1 MKLSYE
7 LLFRSLSIS
16 PNLYLTIILI
26 SVTFLLTLQ
35 KTNGLPRSVTLVSII
50 NIDYQNMDISEKEK
64 QTETLYSDEDL
75 FVLMSY
81 RTENEMEAQKAFRIF
96 YDRYKNLLWSL
107 CYSVCKKLN
116 IDNWE
121 ELVKVI
127 FNNTMIAVFE
137 SPTYDS
143 SKSKLS
149 TWMSKIAYNETLDLI
164 NESKI
169 STGKTIPLNEEIT
182 NSIADEENVI
192 YYDTPQKKL
201 LDAALN
207 LLSERDREILLTY
220 FMYQEENKH
229 LPDDVLEELSLRYS
243 TTSANIRQ
251 IKKRAL
257 DKIKAYISQNSTS
270 NN

>member
-1 MKLSYE
+1 
-7 LLFRSLSIS
+7 
-16 PNLYLTIILI
+16 
-26 SVTFLLTLQ
+26 
-35 KTNGLPRSVTLVSII
+35 
-50 NIDYQNMDISEKEK
+50 
-64 QTETLYSDEDL
+64 
-75 FVLMSY
+75 
-81 RTENEMEAQKAFRIF
+81 
-96 YDRYKNLLWSL
+96 
-107 CYSVCKKLN
+107 
-116 IDNWE
+116 
-121 ELVKVI
+121 
-127 FNNTMIAVFE
+127 
-137 SPTYDS
+137 
-143 SKSKLS
+143 
-149 TWMSKIAYNETLDLI
+149 
-164 NESKI
+164 
-169 STGKTIPLNEEIT
+169 LNEGIT